1 MVILPSSFPSRDGSF
16 PFQISLWY
24 DLSRHRIRLF
34 SLNSLFDC
42 MIHESIKSWFP
53 RTSRA
58 IVIGVGPPGYHGQ
71 QLLKRYV
78 LPVREPPIKG
88 TELVFFLC
96 SLPTTA

>member
-16 PFQISLWY
+16 PFQISLW
-24 DLSRHRIRLF
+24 
-34 SLNSLFDC
+34 
-42 MIHESIKSWFP
+42 IHESIKSWFP

-58 IVIGVGPPGYHGQ
+58 IVIRVGPPGYHGQ

-78 LPVREPPIKG
+78 LTVREPPIKG

>member
-1 MVILPSSFPSRDGSF
+1 M
-16 PFQISLWY
+16 
-24 DLSRHRIRLF
+24 DLALSEIHQLIR
-34 SLNSLFDC
+34 
-42 MIHESIKSWFP
+42 SWFP

-58 IVIGVGPPGYHGQ
+58 IVVNQIGVGPPGYHSQ